1 MRATALPLAALLIA
15 APATDRPPST
25 QAARLQAS
33 VLAYNLD
40 HDEALRRFHELVA
53 ANPDDSAAHRALAST
68 LWMNLLFRR
77 GAVTVD
83 SYLGG
88 FTKPKVDLG
97 QPPPEIAAEF
107 RREITRAIELAR
119 GRVER
124 NPRDAE
130 AHYEL
135 GTALGVEASYTATV
149 EGRLLAGFKA
159 ARRAFDEQETVLRLD
174 PACADAALIVGTYR
188 YVVSTLSLPMRWMAY
203 VAGFGGGKE
212 RGIRLIED
220 AAARGTELRTDARF
234 ALVLI
239 YNREKRYGDALRV
252 LGDLERTL
260 PRNRLIRLES
270 GATALRAGR
279 AADAERMLTA
289 GFAMF
294 QRDDRPKIPGEAALW
309 RYKLGA
315 ARGRL
320 GRTDE
325 ATADL
330 NAALTQKDAPAWI
343 LGRTHLELAR
353 LAAER
358 GDRDTARREGRLAIA
373 LCEPGNDPAC
383 VDAAKRIR

>member
-1 MRATALPLAALLIA
+1 MRATALALAALLTA
-15 APATDRPPST
+15 APVPDLQPS

-33 VLAYNLD
+33 LLAYNLD
-40 HDEALRRFHELVA
+40 HDEALRRFRELVA

-97 QPPPEIAAEF
+97 QPPPEVAAEF
-107 RREITRAIELAR
+107 RREITRAIGLAQ
-119 GRVER
+119 GRVDR

-130 AHYEL
+130 ARYEL
-135 GTALGVEASYTATV
+135 GAALGVEASYTATI

-159 ARRAFDEQETVLRLD
+159 ARRAFDEQEAVLRLD
-174 PACADAALIVGTYR
+174 PARADAALIVGTYR
-188 YVVSTLSLPMRWMAY
+188 YVVSTLSFPMRWMAY
-203 VAGFGGGKE
+203 VAGFGGGKD
-212 RGIRLIED
+212 RGIRLIEE

-239 YNREKRYGDALRV
+239 YNRERRYDEALGV
-252 LGDLERTL
+252 LRELERTL
-260 PRNRLIRLES
+260 PRNRLVRLES

-279 AADAERMLTA
+279 AADAERMLSA

-309 RYKLGA
+309 QYKLGA
-315 ARGRL
+315 ARARL
-320 GRTDE
+320 GRTD
-325 ATADL
+325 AAAADL

-343 LGRTHLELAR
+343 LGRTHVELAR
-353 LAAER
+353 LAAGR
-358 GDRDTARREGRLAIA
+358 GDREAARREARQAA
-373 LCEPGNDPAC
+373 VLCEQGNDPAC